1 MKDDRKGAS
10 FEGGFIGWTREVGG
24 TVGGTVSYRGGTDST
39 VRHGHVHLGTALELV
54 HDVPEELGR
63 VGGATAMQRLR
74 GGGADE
80 GEKGDGAEHLDGL
93 EG

>member
-1 MKDDRKGAS
+1 MV
-10 FEGGFIGWTREVGG
+10 EGGFIGWTREVGG

-80 GEKGDGAEHLDGL
+80 GEEGDGAEHLDGL